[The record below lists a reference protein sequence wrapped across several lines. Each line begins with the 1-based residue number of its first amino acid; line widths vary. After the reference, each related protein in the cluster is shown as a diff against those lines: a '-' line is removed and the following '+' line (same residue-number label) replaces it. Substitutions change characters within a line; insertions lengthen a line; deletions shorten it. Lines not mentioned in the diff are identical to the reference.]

1 MIGRFQDLRFSL
13 VAQLLISIH
22 LMKRDFE
29 ELGCAL
35 EPISLPHDLVDL
47 AVRAFTQEVL
57 ILKVDIIRVLF
68 R

>member
-1 MIGRFQDLRFSL
+1 
-13 VAQLLISIH
+13 
-22 LMKRDFE
+22 MKWNFE

-57 ILKVDIIRVLF
+57 ILKVDIICVLF
-68 R
+68 RCLLHIQLCALINIE

>member
-1 MIGRFQDLRFSL
+1 
-13 VAQLLISIH
+13 
-22 LMKRDFE
+22 MKWNFE